1 MDRFYGFD
9 LGDAESAIASLYK
22 EDQVVPEMLKV
33 AGEESFITAYAQ
45 LSSGEILIGE
55 KACYADN
62 AIRRKLRFK
71 SRFLTDRS
79 SANDVKGF
87 AAGVLGELYGS
98 GDLVKGDD
106 CIFYIGCPAGWDRNT
121 REHYREIFERAG
133 FPPAKIISESRA
145 AMVSA
150 CQSKHL
156 QVGVDILSKPVLVV
170 DIGSSTTDF
179 AYIMGGKEVEMQ
191 TAGEVMLGGG
201 LMDEI
206 LLEESVAA
214 SGISRKKIQYVFDES
229 EPWRTYAE
237 FAARRL
243 KEKYYSDEDYWSTHE
258 CKESIVLHY
267 DRPVKLTLRMD
278 SKLADKLINKRIS
291 KLGGKSF
298 REVFISSLGDVKKN
312 ITGSQPELIFL
323 TGGVSKM
330 PAIRDWC
337 SSVFTDA
344 VVLSAA
350 DPEFS
355 VSKGLAYCGRI
366 DEDIRAFRE
375 ELDQLI
381 NSSVIED
388 IVSKHIP
395 DLYRSAV
402 DCLVK
407 PIVSDVA
414 MPVFERWR
422 SGGIARLA
430 DTDEILQQ
438 EIASYL
444 RKEETRE
451 LLAEPITDWLK
462 PVVEEIEE
470 HTVPICLR
478 HRVPYAALSLK
489 SYLTASDIDIKVDAK
504 NIFAVEEMTF
514 LIDSIV
520 TAVVA
525 LLVAAI
531 DIIPF
536 MAGPEG
542 VLIGIIAS
550 IVVLFLGKDKMQEKM
565 LTADIPKMMRMLVPK
580 SAFTSR
586 MDSICETVKESF
598 YESMEKEKSDEIT
611 SRMTEEISGQI
622 EHTLVKMAEVVEIPL
637 GR

>member
-1 MDRFYGFD
+1 MDRFFGFD
-9 LGDAESAIASLYK
+9 LGDAESAIARLFK
-22 EDQVVPEMLKV
+22 EDQVTPEMLTV
-33 AGEESFITAYAQ
+33 AGEQSFITAYAQ
-45 LSSGEILIGE
+45 LASGELLIGE
-55 KACYADN
+55 KACYTDN
-62 AIRRKLRFK
+62 AIKRKLRFK

-79 SANDVKGF
+79 SANDVKSF

-98 GDLVKGDD
+98 GDLIRNEE
-106 CIFYIGCPAGWDRNT
+106 CSFYIGCPAGWDRNA
-121 REHYREIFERAG
+121 REHYREIVERAG
-133 FPPAKIISESRA
+133 YPPAKIISESRA

-156 QVGVDILSKPVLVV
+156 QIGVDILSKPVLVV

-191 TAGEVMLGGG
+191 TAGEVVLGGG

-214 SGISRKKIQYVFDES
+214 SGLGRKKIQHVFEES

-243 KEKYYSDEDYWSTHE
+243 KEKYYSDEEYWSTHE

-278 SKLADKLINKRIS
+278 RGTADKLINKKIQ
-291 KLGGKSF
+291 KLGNRSF
-298 REVFISSLGDVKKN
+298 HEVFIASLQDVRDN
-312 ITGSQPELIFL
+312 ISGSLPELIFL
-323 TGGVSKM
+323 TGGVSKL

-337 SSVFTDA
+337 CSVFPEA
-344 VVLSAA
+344 VVISAT

-355 VSKGLAYCGRI
+355 VAKGLAYCGRI

-381 NSSVIED
+381 KSSTIED

-395 DLYRSAV
+395 TLYKDAV
-402 DCLVK
+402 DCLVE
-407 PIVSDVA
+407 PIVTEVA
-414 MPVFERWR
+414 LPIFERWR
-422 SGGIARLA
+422 TGEITRLS
-430 DTDEILQQ
+430 DTDEILAR
-438 EIASYL
+438 EVGTFL
-444 RKEETRE
+444 RSEETRE
-451 LLAEPITDWLK
+451 LLAGPITNWLK
-462 PVVEEIEE
+462 PVIEEIEE
-470 HTVPICLR
+470 YTVPICIR
-478 HRVPYAALSLK
+478 HRVPYSALSLK
-489 SYLTASDIDIKVDAK
+489 SYLSASDIDIKVDAK

-525 LLVAAI
+525 ILIATI
-531 DIIPF
+531 DLIPF

-550 IVVLFLGKDKMQEKM
+550 IVVLVLGKEKMQEK
-565 LTADIPKMMRMLVPK
+565 LLSADIPKVMRMMIPK
-580 SAFTSR
+580 SAFKAR
-586 MDSICETVKESF
+586 MDSISTTVKESF
-598 YESMEKEKSDEIT
+598 YESLEKEKNDEIST
-611 SRMTEEISGQI
+611 RMTNEISGQI

-637 GR
+637 G

>member
-344 VVLSAA
+344 VVISAA

-422 SGGIARLA
+422 SGGITRLA

>member
-1 MDRFYGFD
+1 MDRFFGFD
-9 LGDAESAIASLYK
+9 LGDAESAIARLFK
-22 EDQVVPEMLKV
+22 EDQVTPEMLTV
-33 AGEESFITAYAQ
+33 AGEQSFITAYAQ
-45 LSSGEILIGE
+45 LASGELLIGE
-55 KACYADN
+55 KACYTDN
-62 AIRRKLRFK
+62 AIKRKLRFK

-79 SANDVKGF
+79 SANDVKSF

-98 GDLVKGDD
+98 GDLIRNEE
-106 CIFYIGCPAGWDRNT
+106 CSFYIGCPAGWDRNA

-133 FPPAKIISESRA
+133 YPPAKIISESRA

-156 QVGVDILSKPVLVV
+156 QIGVDILSKPVLVV

-191 TAGEVMLGGG
+191 TAGEVVLGGG

-214 SGISRKKIQYVFDES
+214 SGLGRKKIQHVFEES

-243 KEKYYSDEDYWSTHE
+243 KEKYYSDEEYWSTHE

-278 SKLADKLINKRIS
+278 RGTADKLINKKIQ
-291 KLGGKSF
+291 KLGNRSF
-298 REVFISSLGDVKKN
+298 HEVFIASLQDVRDN
-312 ITGSQPELIFL
+312 ISGSLPELIFL
-323 TGGVSKM
+323 TGGVSKL

-337 SSVFTDA
+337 CSVFPEA
-344 VVLSAA
+344 VVISAT

-355 VSKGLAYCGRI
+355 VAKGLAYCGRI

-381 NSSVIED
+381 KSSTIED

-395 DLYRSAV
+395 TLYKDAV
-402 DCLVK
+402 DCLVE
-407 PIVSDVA
+407 PIVTEVA
-414 MPVFERWR
+414 LPIFERWR
-422 SGGIARLA
+422 TGEIARLS
-430 DTDEILQQ
+430 DTDEILAR
-438 EIASYL
+438 EVGTFL
-444 RKEETRE
+444 RSDETRE
-451 LLAEPITDWLK
+451 LLAGPITNWLK
-462 PVVEEIEE
+462 PVIEEIEE
-470 HTVPICLR
+470 YTVPICIR
-478 HRVPYAALSLK
+478 HRVPYSALSLK
-489 SYLTASDIDIKVDAK
+489 SYLSASDIDIKVDAK

-525 LLVAAI
+525 ILIATI
-531 DIIPF
+531 DLIPF

-550 IVVLFLGKDKMQEKM
+550 IVVLVLGKEKMQEK
-565 LTADIPKMMRMLVPK
+565 LLSADIPRVMRMMIPK
-580 SAFTSR
+580 SAFKAR
-586 MDSICETVKESF
+586 MDSISTTVKESF
-598 YESMEKEKSDEIT
+598 YESLEKEKNDEIST
-611 SRMTEEISGQI
+611 RMTNEISGQI

-637 GR
+637 G